1 MIAYI
6 PQPVVAGYL
15 GYVGYFCLAAGA
27 AQSSGKI
34 VTTLPTWAAIF
45 QPDCAIRTAAGF
57 VSFLFIYFTI
67 RFWKH
72 PLCMPIA
79 MCAVRCTRTRT
90 HLTCTAFCFRK
101 YCNLPRLTPPELW

>member
-27 AQSSGKI
+27 AQSSGKM
-34 VTTLPTWAAIF
+34 VTTLPTWSPIF
-45 QPDCAIRTAAGF
+45 ESDCIVRTAAGF
-57 VSFLFIYFTI
+57 SSFLFIYFTI

-79 MCAVRCTRTRT
+79 MCAVSCPHFPALVCGFRT
-90 HLTCTAFCFRK
+90 CFAVS
-101 YCNLPRLTPPELW
+101 RLTR

>member
-1 MIAYI
+1 MIAFI

-27 AQSSGKI
+27 AQSSGKL
-34 VTTLPTWAAIF
+34 VTTLPTWGAIF
-45 QPDCAIRTAAGF
+45 ESDCILRTTAGF

-67 RFWKH
+67 RYWKH

-79 MCAVRCTRTRT
+79 MCAVC
-90 HLTCTAFCFRK
+90 L
-101 YCNLPRLTPPELW
+101 LI